1 MGIEKV
7 AIGAILVVSS
17 LYYIGT
23 NMFGALD
30 DLVVVINGALP
41 LFVLVLGVLIVWL
54 QLDEMRMEGKV
65 SKRKK

>member
-1 MGIEKV
+1 MGFEKI
-7 AIGAILVVSS
+7 AIGAILVIGS

-41 LFVLVLGVLIVWL
+41 LLVLVFGALIVWL
-54 QLDEMRMEGKV
+54 QLDQMLMERKVKGK
-65 SKRKK
+65 K